1 MVMVVTDMAEV
12 MVTMERD
19 LLRLMLSQDTMVVM
33 VMEVMVVMDM
43 VEDMVTMERDLLML
57 SQDVMEVMDMA
68 EDMVTMER
76 DLLTLSQDMDMDM
89 DMEEDMVM
97 VVMDME
103 ADTMVKKDRSNFL
116 LKNCYQSNKTKYF
129 SKF

>member
-1 MVMVVTDMAEV
+1 MG
-12 MVTMERD
+12 
-19 LLRLMLSQDTMVVM
+19 
-33 VMEVMVVMDM
+33 
-43 VEDMVTMERDLLML
+43 
-57 SQDVMEVMDMA
+57 DMA

-76 DLLTLSQDMDMDM
+76 DLLRLSQDMAMVVMVMVVMEVMDMAEDMDTMERDLLMLSQDMDM

-103 ADTMVKKDRSNFL
+103 ADTMVKKNRSNFL
-116 LKNCYQSNKTKYF
+116 LKNCYQSIKTKYF

>member
-1 MVMVVTDMAEV
+1 MG
-12 MVTMERD
+12 
-19 LLRLMLSQDTMVVM
+19 
-33 VMEVMVVMDM
+33 EVMVVMDM

-57 SQDVMEVMDMA
+57 SQDIMVVMVMVVMEVMDMA

-76 DLLTLSQDMDMDM
+76 DLLRLSQDMDMVMDMAEDM
-89 DMEEDMVM
+89 DM

-116 LKNCYQSNKTKYF
+116 LKNCYQSNKTKCF

>member
-1 MVMVVTDMAEV
+1 MG
-12 MVTMERD
+12 
-19 LLRLMLSQDTMVVM
+19 LVM

-43 VEDMVTMERDLLML
+43 AEDMDTMERDLLML
-57 SQDVMEVMDMA
+57 SQDIMVVMVMEVMEVMDMA

-76 DLLTLSQDMDMDM
+76 DLLMLSQDMDM

-103 ADTMVKKDRSNFL
+103 ADTMVKKNRSNFL
-116 LKNCYQSNKTKYF
+116 LKNCYQSIKTKYF